1 MVIGALMKRRPNQ
14 LFKSFSWHSSNPALV
29 EAADLIIERLK
40 DKAGVRKAV
49 DWSTKQKLSDG
60 LHLVWKDPQNYNA
73 GYAWWV
79 RQIGSLV
86 PDRRGQSSLWNV
98 TGHKTSERR
107 QD

>member
-1 MVIGALMKRRPNQ
+1 MITEG
-14 LFKSFSWHSSNPALV
+14 
-29 EAADLIIERLK
+29 LK
-40 DKAGVRKAV
+40 DKGGVRKAV
-49 DWSTKQKLSDG
+49 DWSTEKKLSDG
-60 LHLVWKDPQNYNA
+60 LHLVWKDPQTYNA

-107 QD
+107 HDGYNGYNERCKKENEDKKARTDVSE